1 MLLSRHKRPGAYAR
15 RASSV
20 KKTIKNQFV
29 WRRHCLTLSLG
40 KPILFPKKGDCQ
52 GVLRSRRRETSRCIG
67 CSSVGAAVREWPRQA
82 GRLAAGAGVTLGAPL
97 MAVGRPSSHGED
109 FNYKSLAAVAH
120 TPGWNGTP
128 VAGNRGVGQP
138 SQLRIGC
145 VGGGH
150 AGSIVVA
157 GSWKGLI
164 CWDWAVGI

>member
-109 FNYKSLAAVAH
+109 FNYKS
-120 TPGWNGTP
+120 T
-128 VAGNRGVGQP
+128 VGGGRAD
-138 SQLRIGC
+138 LRIG
-145 VGGGH
+145 GR
-150 AGSIVVA
+150 S
-157 GSWKGLI
+157 SDLLI
-164 CWDWAVGI
+164 ANQMPTAPSPSKSSLSMTLLPRCYR